1 MATNTTDTLGI
12 GAEQLAP
19 AEPGQL
25 VVIWRRFRKHKLAVF
40 GLITLIVLLSASV
53 IVPMISGYAYDQI
66 DPNLVSFAD
75 PSPQHWL
82 GTDDLGRDLMTR
94 LMYAG
99 RISLFVGISV
109 TLVVVTFG
117 SIYGAV
123 AGYNPGILDS
133 LLMRLVDLLLSLPFL
148 PLLLLLSVFFHAALD
163 TWSAPPLLG
172 FTSNDVKALL
182 TILIILSLFGWLG
195 ISRLVRGSVLAL
207 RNLDFIEATRAL
219 GAGAPRI
226 IFNHLIPNSLAPII
240 VASTLY
246 VGEVIILES
255 ALSFLGLG
263 INPPTPSWGNM
274 LNGVQEYMWSHPL
287 LAFYPGILILLTVL
301 SINFMG
307 DALRDALDP
316 RLKM

>member
-1 MATNTTDTLGI
+1 MATNPTDTLQI

-19 AEPGQL
+19 AEPSQL
-25 VVIWRRFRKHKLAVF
+25 VTIWRRFRKHKLAVF
-40 GLITLIVLLSASV
+40 GLITLITMLLAAV
-53 IVPMISGYAYDQI
+53 IIPMISGYAYDQI

-75 PSPQHWL
+75 PSPQHWM
-82 GTDDLGRDLMTR
+82 GTDDLGRDLLTR

-109 TLVVVTFG
+109 TILVVTFG
-117 SIYGAV
+117 AIYGAV
-123 AGYNPGILDS
+123 AGYNPGIIDS
-133 LLMRLVDLLLSLPFL
+133 ILMRFVDLLLSLPFL
-148 PLLLLLSVFFHAALD
+148 PLLLLLSVFFHAAMESWD
-163 TWSAPPLLG
+163 APPLLG
-172 FTSNDVKALL
+172 FTRNDVKALI

-207 RNLDFIEATRAL
+207 RNLDFVEATRAL

-287 LAFYPGILILLTVL
+287 LAFYPGVLILLTVL

>member
-1 MATNTTDTLGI
+1 MATNTTDTMGL

-19 AEPGQL
+19 AEPGQM

-40 GLITLIVLLSASV
+40 GLITLIVMLLAAV
-53 IVPMISGYAYDQI
+53 IVPIASHYAYDQI

-75 PSPQHWL
+75 PSFEHWL

-99 RISLFVGISV
+99 RISLFVGLSV
-109 TLVVVTFG
+109 TVVVVAFG
-117 SIYGAV
+117 AVYGAV
-123 AGYNPGILDS
+123 AGYNPGLLDS
-133 LLMRLVDLLLSLPFL
+133 FLMRFVDLLLSLPFL
-148 PLLLLLSVFFHAALD
+148 PLLLLLSVYFHAALD
-163 TWSAPPLLG
+163 SWNAPSLLG
-172 FTSNDVKALL
+172 FTSNDVKALI
-182 TILIILSLFGWLG
+182 TILCILSLFGWLG
-195 ISRLVRGSVLAL
+195 ISRLVRGSVLSL

-226 IFNHLIPNSLAPII
+226 IFNHLLPNSLAPII

-287 LAFYPGILILLTVL
+287 LAFYPGVLILLTVL